1 MRFAKITLYVAVFDH
16 FTSIE
21 GEPIPFDTY
30 GYVMGELGPAF
41 ENDEDLILLD
51 AFSEDMKLVPT
62 RDLQA

>member
-30 GYVMGELGPAF
+30 DYVMRELGPAF
-41 ENDEDLILLD
+41 ENDEDLTLLD
-51 AFSEDMKLVPT
+51 AFSEDMRLVPT
-62 RDLQA
+62 RDLEA